1 MRLVTSGQEDN
12 AAMIR
17 GSDRPISEACLIPGS
32 GGSGVH
38 LGGGGGVTGEKGHT
52 SDVLSHNVAKQ
63 FLPCWNWK
71 QTIRTGG
78 GGGLPA
84 NRK

>member
-17 GSDRPISEACLIPGS
+17 GSDKPVSYLDQGDQVSIW
-32 GGSGVH
+32 GV
-38 LGGGGGVTGEKGHT
+38 GGGGGVSKQDTGEKGHT
-52 SDVLSHNVAKQ
+52 SDVLSHNVANL
-63 FLPCWNWK
+63 FLPCWK